1 MSKCLYCYK
10 ELEPGE
16 VDFHKSCCKKFFGTH
31 TAPSLDYTRAQ
42 MDELAA
48 QVIRSQTTL
57 TGVQPKLSLN
67 LDKHKDSQKLTIV
80 GLWGDYIFKPQTER
94 FAMLPEI
101 EDLTMHLAEIAKI
114 KIVPHT
120 LIRMKD
126 GSIGYLTK
134 RIDRKADGEKIA
146 MEDMCQLTERQTEH
160 KYRSSY
166 EQIGKAIRK
175 YSTNAQLDMVDFL
188 ELVYFSWLTGNNDMH
203 LKNFSLYSPAGEPV
217 LTPAYD
223 LLNAAISNPVDDKEL
238 ALNLN
243 GKKKRMKD
251 ADFRNAYRTCG
262 VPEIVF
268 DRVKKKYV
276 DLLPKF
282 EEEIHASFL
291 SDEIKTLYIELLHRR
306 HAQSSAGFLK
316 SVRNKLTLYGLET
329 LKCRRKSS
337 IGCWPLS

>member
-10 ELEPGE
+10 ELQPGE
-16 VDFHKSCCKKFFGTH
+16 VDFHKSCCRKFFGTG
-31 TAPSLDYTRAQ
+31 TAPLLDYTRGE
-42 MDELAA
+42 MDKLAA
-48 QVIRSQTTL
+48 QVIQSQTTL

-80 GLWGDYIFKPQTER
+80 GLWGGYIFKPQTER
-94 FAMLPEI
+94 FAMLPEN
-101 EDLTMHLAEIAKI
+101 EDLTMHLAEMAKI
-114 KIVPHT
+114 KVVPHT

-134 RIDRKADGEKIA
+134 RIDRTDNGEKIA

-175 YSTNAQLDMVDFL
+175 YSASAQLDMVDYL
-188 ELVYFSWLTGNNDMH
+188 ELLYFSWLTGNNDMH
-203 LKNFSLYSPAGEPV
+203 LKNFSLYSPDGEPV

-223 LLNAAISNPVDDKEL
+223 LLNVVISNPADDEEL

-243 GKKKRMKD
+243 GKKKRIKD
-251 ADFRNAYRTCG
+251 ADFKAAFKTCG

-268 DRVKKKYV
+268 DRIKKKYS

-282 EEEIHASFL
+282 EEAIRNSFL
-291 SDEIKTLYIELLHRR
+291 SQELKTSYIDLLQRR
-306 HAQSSAGFLK
+306 LN
-316 SVRNKLTLYGLET
+316 R
-329 LKCRRKSS
+329 
-337 IGCWPLS
+337 

>member
-1 MSKCLYCYK
+1 MSKCLFCYK
-10 ELEPGE
+10 ELGPGE
-16 VDFHKSCCKKFFGTH
+16 VDFHKSCCRKFFGT
-31 TAPSLDYTRAQ
+31 TTVPALDYTREE
-42 MDELAA
+42 MDDLAA
-48 QVIRSQTTL
+48 QVIKSQTTL

-80 GLWGDYIFKPQTER
+80 GLWGGYIFKPQTER
-94 FAMLPEI
+94 FAMLPEN
-101 EDLTMHLAEIAKI
+101 EDLTMHLAEIAKL

-134 RIDRKADGEKIA
+134 RIDRTKKGDKIA

-175 YSTNAQLDMVDFL
+175 YSTFPQLDMVDFL

-217 LTPAYD
+217 LAPAYD
-223 LLNAAISNPVDDKEL
+223 LLSAAISNPADDEEL

-243 GKKKRMKD
+243 GKKKHLKD
-251 ADFRNAYRTCG
+251 SDFIAAFKICG

-268 DRVKKKYV
+268 DRIKKKYLV
-276 DLLPKF
+276 LLPKF
-282 EEEIHASFL
+282 EEEIQRSFL
-291 SDEIKTLYIELLHRR
+291 SEDLKASYIELLHRR
-306 HAQSSAGFLK
+306 ISNT
-316 SVRNKLTLYGLET
+316 VR
-329 LKCRRKSS
+329 
-337 IGCWPLS
+337 

>member
-10 ELEPGE
+10 ELGPGE
-16 VDFHKSCCKKFFGTH
+16 VDFHKSCCKKFFGTP
-31 TAPSLDYTRAQ
+31 TAPSLNYTRAQ

-48 QVIRSQTTL
+48 QVIKSQTTL

-94 FAMLPEI
+94 FAMLPEN
-101 EDLTMHLAEIAKI
+101 EDLTMHLAQIARLKV
-114 KIVPHT
+114 VPHT

-126 GSIGYLTK
+126 GSIGYLTR

-160 KYRSSY
+160 KYQSSY
-166 EQIGKAIRK
+166 EQIGKAIRRL
-175 YSTNAQLDMVDFL
+175 SVNAQLDMVDFL

-203 LKNFSLYSPAGEPV
+203 LKNFSLYSPADAPV

-223 LLNAAISNPVDDKEL
+223 LLNSAISNPSDDEEL

-243 GKKKRMKD
+243 GKKKRIKD
-251 ADFRNAYRTCG
+251 EDFMAAYRTCG
-262 VPEIVF
+262 VLEIVF

-276 DLLPKF
+276 GLLPKF
-282 EEEIHASFL
+282 EEEIQCSFL
-291 SDEIKTLYIELLHRR
+291 SDELKASYIEFLHKRL
-306 HAQSSAGFLK
+306 QVSL
-316 SVRNKLTLYGLET
+316 
-329 LKCRRKSS
+329 
-337 IGCWPLS
+337 

>member
-1 MSKCLYCYK
+1 MAMSKCLYCYK

-16 VDFHKSCCKKFFGTH
+16 VDFHKSCCRKFFGTT
-31 TAPSLDYTRAQ
+31 TAPSLDYTREE

-48 QVIRSQTTL
+48 QVIKSQTTL

-80 GLWGDYIFKPQTER
+80 GLWGGYIFKPQTEQ
-94 FAMLPEI
+94 FPMLPEN
-101 EDLTMHLAEIAKI
+101 EDLTMHLAEIAKL

-134 RIDRKADGEKIA
+134 RIDRTKNGEKIA

-175 YSTNAQLDMVDFL
+175 YSAYPQLDMVDFL

-223 LLNAAISNPVDDKEL
+223 LLNAAISNPSDDEEL

-243 GKKKRMKD
+243 GKKKHLKD
-251 ADFRNAYRTCG
+251 SDFVAVFRTCG

-268 DRVKKKYV
+268 DRIKKKYMG
-276 DLLPKF
+276 LLPRF
-282 EEEIHASFL
+282 DEEIRLSFL
-291 SDEIKTLYIELLHRR
+291 SEELKAAYIDFLHRR
-306 HAQSSAGFLK
+306 
-316 SVRNKLTLYGLET
+316 
-329 LKCRRKSS
+329 
-337 IGCWPLS
+337 II

>member
-10 ELEPGE
+10 ELGPGE
-16 VDFHKSCCKKFFGTH
+16 VDFHKSCCRKFFGTS

-48 QVIRSQTTL
+48 QVIKSQTTL

-94 FAMLPEI
+94 FAMLPEN
-101 EDLTMHLAEIAKI
+101 EDLTMHLAQIARLKV
-114 KIVPHT
+114 VPHT

-126 GSIGYLTK
+126 GSIGYLTR

-166 EQIGKAIRK
+166 EQIGKAIRRL
-175 YSTNAQLDMVDFL
+175 SVNAQLDMVDFL

-203 LKNFSLYSPAGEPV
+203 LKNFSLYSPADAPV

-223 LLNAAISNPVDDKEL
+223 LLNSAISNPSDDEEL

-243 GKKKRMKD
+243 GKKKRIKD
-251 ADFRNAYRTCG
+251 EDFMAAYRTCG
-262 VPEIVF
+262 VLEIVF

-276 DLLPKF
+276 GLLPKF
-282 EEEIHASFL
+282 EEEIQCSFL
-291 SDEIKTLYIELLHRR
+291 SDELKASYIELLHKRL
-306 HAQSSAGFLK
+306 QVSL
-316 SVRNKLTLYGLET
+316 
-329 LKCRRKSS
+329 
-337 IGCWPLS
+337 

>member
-10 ELEPGE
+10 ELQPGE
-16 VDFHKSCCKKFFGTH
+16 VDFHKSCCRKFFGTS
-31 TAPSLDYTRAQ
+31 TAPLLDYTR
-42 MDELAA
+42 DEMEKLAA
-48 QVIRSQTTL
+48 QVIQSQTTL

-80 GLWGDYIFKPQTER
+80 GLWGGYIFKPQTEH
-94 FAMLPEI
+94 FAMLPEN

-114 KIVPHT
+114 KVVPHT

-134 RIDRKADGEKIA
+134 RIDRTDNGEKIA

-175 YSTNAQLDMVDFL
+175 YSTSAQLDMVDYL
-188 ELVYFSWLTGNNDMH
+188 ELVYFSWLIGNNDMH
-203 LKNFSLYSPAGEPV
+203 LKNFSLYSPDGEPV

-223 LLNAAISNPVDDKEL
+223 LLNVVISNPADDEEL

-243 GKKKRMKD
+243 GKKKRIKD
-251 ADFRNAYRTCG
+251 ADFKETFKTCG

-268 DRVKKKYV
+268 DRIKKKYV
-276 DLLPKF
+276 VLLPKF
-282 EEEIHASFL
+282 EEEIQNSFL
-291 SDEIKTLYIELLHRR
+291 SQELKTSYIDLLQKRLNR
-306 HAQSSAGFLK
+306 
-316 SVRNKLTLYGLET
+316 
-329 LKCRRKSS
+329 
-337 IGCWPLS
+337 

>member
-16 VDFHKSCCKKFFGTH
+16 VDFHKSCCRKFFGTH

-203 LKNFSLYSPAGEPV
+203 LKNFSLYSPAGEPM

-306 HAQSSAGFLK
+306 HAQSSAGF
-316 SVRNKLTLYGLET
+316 
-329 LKCRRKSS
+329 
-337 IGCWPLS
+337 

>member
-16 VDFHKSCCKKFFGTH
+16 VDFHKSCSRKFFGTT
-31 TAPSLDYTRAQ
+31 TAPSLDYSREE

-48 QVIRSQTTL
+48 QVIKSQTTL

-80 GLWGDYIFKPQTER
+80 GLWGGYIFKPQTER
-94 FAMLPEI
+94 FAMLPEN
-101 EDLTMHLAEIAKI
+101 EDLTMHLAEIAKL

-134 RIDRKADGEKIA
+134 RIDRTKKGEKIA

-175 YSTNAQLDMVDFL
+175 YSAYPQLDMVDFL

-223 LLNAAISNPVDDKEL
+223 LLSAAISNPADDEEL

-243 GKKKRMKD
+243 GKKKHLKD
-251 ADFRNAYRTCG
+251 SDFVAAFKTCG

-268 DRVKKKYV
+268 DRIKKKYL

-282 EEEIHASFL
+282 EEEIQRSFL
-291 SDEIKTLYIELLHRR
+291 SEDLKAAYIELLHKRMK
-306 HAQSSAGFLK
+306 A
-316 SVRNKLTLYGLET
+316 
-329 LKCRRKSS
+329 
-337 IGCWPLS
+337 

>member
-16 VDFHKSCCKKFFGTH
+16 VDFHKSCCRKFFGTP
-31 TAPSLDYTRAQ
+31 TAPALDYTREE

-48 QVIRSQTTL
+48 QVIKSQTTL

-80 GLWGDYIFKPQTER
+80 GLWGGYIFKPQTER
-94 FAMLPEI
+94 FAMLPEN
-101 EDLTMHLAEIAKI
+101 EDLTMHLAEIAKL

-134 RIDRKADGEKIA
+134 RIDRTKKGEKIA

-175 YSTNAQLDMVDFL
+175 YSAVPQLDMVDFL

-223 LLNAAISNPVDDKEL
+223 LLSAAISNPADDEEL

-243 GKKKRMKD
+243 GKKKHIKD
-251 ADFRNAYRTCG
+251 SDFVAAFKTCG

-268 DRVKKKYV
+268 DRIKKKYLN
-276 DLLPKF
+276 LLPKF
-282 EEEIHASFL
+282 EKEIQRSFL
-291 SDEIKTLYIELLHRR
+291 SEDLKTSYIDLLHRR
-306 HAQSSAGFLK
+306 ID
-316 SVRNKLTLYGLET
+316 V
-329 LKCRRKSS
+329 
-337 IGCWPLS
+337 

>member
-1 MSKCLYCYK
+1 MGMSKCLFCYK
-10 ELEPGE
+10 ELGPGE
-16 VDFHKSCCKKFFGTH
+16 VDFHKSCCRKFFGT
-31 TAPSLDYTRAQ
+31 TTVPALDYTREE

-48 QVIRSQTTL
+48 QVIKSQTTL

-80 GLWGDYIFKPQTER
+80 GLWGGYIFKPQTER
-94 FAMLPEI
+94 FAMLPEN
-101 EDLTMHLAEIAKI
+101 EDLTMHLAEIAKL

-134 RIDRKADGEKIA
+134 RIDRTKKGDKIA

-175 YSTNAQLDMVDFL
+175 YSTYPQLDMVDFL

-223 LLNAAISNPVDDKEL
+223 LLSAAISNPADDEEL

-243 GKKKRMKD
+243 GKKKHIKD
-251 ADFRNAYRTCG
+251 SDFIAAFKICG
-262 VPEIVF
+262 VPEIIF
-268 DRVKKKYV
+268 YRIKKKYRA
-276 DLLPKF
+276 LLPKF
-282 EEEIHASFL
+282 ENEIQCSFL
-291 SDEIKTLYIELLHRR
+291 SEDLKASYIDLLYRR
-306 HAQSSAGFLK
+306 ISNAA
-316 SVRNKLTLYGLET
+316 R
-329 LKCRRKSS
+329 
-337 IGCWPLS
+337 